1 MDDDRFVGDGF
12 PVPPHTCLRIPRDGK
27 PVPYEQMTKEARN
40 SIGNPIPK
48 E

>member
-1 MDDDRFVGDGF
+1 MDDDSFVG
-12 PVPPHTCLRIPRDGK
+12 DGK